1 MKKVFY
7 VLGTIVVAALTF
19 TACNREELDTP
30 EQSGFTHTVKI
41 NATYG
46 IDTKTAIV
54 EGADQA
60 SFVWSAD
67 DAGRFTVK
75 ENDMTG
81 TNVQLALTNENAT
94 GVLSATFASEEAD
107 SYVYSAYLVGSGN
120 TTASGSPKIPASQTP
135 TESSYDPDADILVAK
150 SLTFN
155 APQTELNMQFA
166 RPVVINKMTL
176 KGLTA
181 GETVST
187 VVISGGETQIVGYY
201 NISSGKW
208 SGQGTDITL
217 DVNRTVPTSGELV
230 LYFVT
235 MPAER
240 VTLTVTATTSE
251 NIYSKTFTKTINF
264 VENQVTVFGVN
275 NLTKTQKKDYSGTY
289 VLTNSDGTKMAKK
302 WEGGNNIP
310 AADVALEEGVIYYN
324 PDVVTLSE
332 AQITITRI
340 TDPESDYYNM
350 YTMVQNGMYLY
361 AASSESNF
369 LKGEEDADV
378 NAYWEV
384 SEADGEWSIVASKS
398 KNRNNLRN
406 NGNIFSCYTSGQN
419 PVALY
424 DVKNVKT
431 TPVISGLDKVA
442 LESDAVDVWTEL
454 NANIAFNNDVKTVT
468 ASAYTDETCTTSCS
482 WLSAN
487 VDGTVVYKVTA
498 NETGAERTAYI
509 KIIATNEDGR
519 SVSKIVEVTQNFAGA
534 VTVYYQKVNSLTAG
548 KTYLLVA
555 DGYAMGHPTSSAT
568 IAGTKVTISDNK
580 IQQTTSTQNLEFI
593 IDKCTVENFTS
604 YYTLGFDNS
613 GTTNYVYATSASAT
627 KFNKTNSPVYN
638 GNGTGCWEFTSADGF
653 AGGTFL
659 ISNVAY
665 SSSNRAILQNSGTFG
680 FYASSNKAYYA
691 VDLYELLDN

>member
-75 ENDMTG
+75 ENDVTG

-107 SYVYSAYLVGSGN
+107 SYVYSAYLVAPNNKTSG
-120 TTASGSPKIPASQTP
+120 GSPKIPASQTP

-150 SLTFN
+150 SLTFDTQ
-155 APQTELNMQFA
+155 QTELNMQFA

-187 VVISGGETQIVGYY
+187 VAISGGETKIIGYY
-201 NISSGKW
+201 SISTGIW
-208 SGQGTDITL
+208 EGQGTDITV

-230 LYFVT
+230 VYFVT
-235 MPAER
+235 MPAEG

-251 NIYSKTFTKTINF
+251 SIYTKTFTKTINF
-264 VENQVTVFGVN
+264 VENQVTVFGVSN
-275 NLTKTQKKDYSGTY
+275 MNKTQKKDYSGTY
-289 VLTNSDGTKMAKK
+289 VLTNVAGTKMANK
-302 WEGGNNIP
+302 WDGNNIP
-310 AADVALEEGVIYYN
+310 AVDVTSEEGVIYYD
-324 PDVVTLSE
+324 PDVVTLTE
-332 AQITITRI
+332 AQITISRI
-340 TDPESDYYNM
+340 TDSESEYYNM
-350 YTMVQNGMYLY
+350 YTIVQNGKYLY
-361 AASSESNF
+361 AASSDNNY
-369 LKGEEDADV
+369 LKGEDEPDE
-378 NAYWEV
+378 NAYWEI
-384 SEADGEWSIVASKS
+384 SERNGEWSIVASKS

-406 NGNIFSCYTSGQN
+406 NGSIFSCYASGQN

-454 NANIAFNNDVKTVT
+454 NANIAFNNDVTTVT
-468 ASAYTDETCTTSCS
+468 ANAYSDETCTTSCS
-482 WLSAN
+482 WLSAD
-487 VDGTVVYKVTA
+487 VDGTVVYKVAA
-498 NETGAERTAYI
+498 NNTGSERTAYI
-509 KIIATNEDGR
+509 EIIATNSDGR
-519 SVSKIVEVTQNFAGA
+519 SVSKIVEVIQRFAGA
-534 VTVYYQKVNSLTAG
+534 EVVTYSLFSGDLTEGDYIIYYSG
-548 KTYLLVA
+548 K
-555 DGYAMGHPTSSAT
+555 AMKNT
-568 IAGTKVTISDNK
+568 IASNRFEYVEVTPVDNK
-580 IQQTTSTQNLEFI
+580 ITNPDASIVWHIAPNGDYWTIYNTS
-593 IDKCTVENFTS
+593 VE
-604 YYTLGFDNS
+604 
-613 GTTNYVYATSASAT
+613 
-627 KFNKTNSPVYN
+627 KFAC
-638 GNGTGCWEFTSADGF
+638 GNGTKNQATLYASENYNNNGQGLWTVTVDEGVYDFVNKRNTDAGANANLRNNGTYGF
-653 AGGTFL
+653 ACYSASTGGKL
-659 ISNVAY
+659 S
-665 SSSNRAILQNSGTFG
+665 
-680 FYASSNKAYYA
+680 
-691 VDLYELLDN
+691 LYKLN

>member
-75 ENDMTG
+75 ENDVTG

-107 SYVYSAYLVGSGN
+107 SYVYSAYLVAPNNKTSG
-120 TTASGSPKIPASQTP
+120 GSPKIPASQTP

-150 SLTFN
+150 SLTFDTQ
-155 APQTELNMQFA
+155 QTELNMQFA

-187 VVISGGETQIVGYY
+187 VAISGGETKIIGYY
-201 NISSGKW
+201 SISTGIW
-208 SGQGTDITL
+208 EGQGTDITV

-230 LYFVT
+230 VYFVT
-235 MPAER
+235 MPAEG

-251 NIYSKTFTKTINF
+251 SIYTKTFTKTINF
-264 VENQVTVFGVN
+264 VENQVTVFGVSN
-275 NLTKTQKKDYSGTY
+275 MNKTQKKDYSGTY
-289 VLTNSDGTKMAKK
+289 VLTNVAGTKMANK
-302 WEGGNNIP
+302 WDGNNIP
-310 AADVALEEGVIYYN
+310 AVDVTSEEGVIYYD
-324 PDVVTLSE
+324 PDVVTLTE
-332 AQITITRI
+332 AQITISRI
-340 TDPESDYYNM
+340 TDSESEYYNM
-350 YTMVQNGMYLY
+350 YTIVQNGKYLY
-361 AASSESNF
+361 AASSDNNY
-369 LKGEEDADV
+369 LKGEDEPDE
-378 NAYWEV
+378 NAYWEI
-384 SEADGEWSIVASKS
+384 SERNGEWSIVASKS

-406 NGNIFSCYTSGQN
+406 NGSIFSCYASGQN

-454 NANIAFNNDVKTVT
+454 NANIAFNNDVTTVT
-468 ASAYTDETCTTSCS
+468 ASAYDDEACTISCS
-482 WLSAN
+482 WLTTDI
-487 VDGTVVYKVTA
+487 DGTVVYMVTA

-638 GNGTGCWEFTSADGF
+638 GNGTGCWEFKSADGF

>member
-7 VLGTIVVAALTF
+7 VLGTIMVAALTF

-75 ENDMTG
+75 ENDVTG

-107 SYVYSAYLVGSGN
+107 SYIYSAYLVAPNNKTSG
-120 TTASGSPKIPASQTP
+120 GSPKIPASQTP

-150 SLTFN
+150 SLTFDTQ
-155 APQTELNMQFA
+155 QTELNMQFA

-187 VVISGGETQIVGYY
+187 VAISGGETKIIGYY
-201 NISSGKW
+201 SISTGIW
-208 SGQGTDITL
+208 EGQGTDITV

-230 LYFVT
+230 VYFVT
-235 MPAER
+235 MPAEG

-251 NIYSKTFTKTINF
+251 SIYTKTFTKTINF
-264 VENQVTVFGVN
+264 VENQVTVFGVSN
-275 NLTKTQKKDYSGTY
+275 MNKTQKKDYSGTY
-289 VLTNSDGTKMAKK
+289 VLTNVAGTKMANK
-302 WEGGNNIP
+302 WNNGNNIP
-310 AADVALEEGVIYYN
+310 AVDVTSEEGVIYYD
-324 PDVVTLSE
+324 PDVVTLTE
-332 AQITITRI
+332 AQITISRI
-340 TDPESDYYNM
+340 TDSESEYYNM
-350 YTMVQNGMYLY
+350 YTIVQNGKYLY
-361 AASSESNF
+361 AASSDYNY
-369 LKGEEDADV
+369 LKGEDEPDE
-378 NAYWEV
+378 NAYWEI
-384 SEADGEWSIVASKS
+384 SERNGEWSIVASKS

-406 NGNIFSCYTSGQN
+406 NGSIFSCYASGQN

-454 NANIAFNNDVKTVT
+454 NANIAFNNDVTTVT
-468 ASAYTDETCTTSCS
+468 ANAYSDETCTTSCS
-482 WLSAN
+482 WLSAD

-498 NETGAERTAYI
+498 NNTGSERTAYI
-509 KIIATNEDGR
+509 EIIATNSDGR

-534 VTVYYQKVNSLTAG
+534 VLETWSLINTVEQLSAGEYIMCAVIGEKYHAWTGSFSSNQMVTEEVTYNTSNKTLQFENATTVTLISAGTENAYYIKWISGNYTDYLASDSNTKLKYVTTMDTEFWTASNASTGVFLTGSVNKG
-548 KTYLLVA
+548 VIK
-555 DGYAMGHPTSSAT
+555 SAT
-568 IAGTKVTISDNK
+568 TASSRYIRSYAGTNAGTVGVVFFKKDN
-580 IQQTTSTQNLEFI
+580 
-593 IDKCTVENFTS
+593 
-604 YYTLGFDNS
+604 
-613 GTTNYVYATSASAT
+613 
-627 KFNKTNSPVYN
+627 
-638 GNGTGCWEFTSADGF
+638 
-653 AGGTFL
+653 
-659 ISNVAY
+659 
-665 SSSNRAILQNSGTFG
+665 
-680 FYASSNKAYYA
+680 
-691 VDLYELLDN
+691 